1 MLHFKR
7 RSILCRTVAGN
18 PGSGSKSYAIIQVQV
33 RSADRI
39 VGTVDQRVWK
49 RFFHGDRRL
58 SGDSMI
64 DLAHYRDRLSEK
76 AQELI
81 AYAIEESQRRQHY
94 YLGVEH
100 LFLSVV
106 KVENQFYKEVMY
118 ELGVDPNAVVSL
130 LKEALS
136 VSKQYLGGGMK
147 IPTATRNLLQ
157 ASWGRAQNTGR
168 QLISTTDIF
177 AAIFMVDDSV
187 PVEIMRQLGVDPQ
200 ATLDEITILARRRE
214 EREREMKKRYEL
226 PPYINQ
232 FAVNLNKLAAEDK
245 VPEIFGRD
253 EELDR
258 IIEILSHRERS
269 NSAMIIGEP
278 GVGKTA
284 LVEGLA
290 RRIEY
295 KPETVPYRLRE
306 SQIINLQ
313 MNALVAGTM
322 FRGMFEDRVEKI
334 IKELRERKNLIVFV
348 DEAHSLIGAG
358 SAMGVPSDAAN
369 IFKSSLARGE
379 IQMIGA
385 TTNTEYK
392 QFIQEDE
399 ALSRR
404 FRTVVADEP
413 DIEQTRHIL
422 LGIRPRLER
431 NYSVTVSDEA
441 INMALEMSRRYNRGL
456 RLPDKAIGWLDTASV
471 KVEIANPMGTVGAN
485 EILQVVSE
493 ESKIPL
499 DMVFRDTN
507 ERFLALESELGK
519 RVIGQREAI
528 EAVSRRL
535 RLNKGPLKENFDRPD
550 GVLLFLGPTGVG
562 KTELG
567 KAVAEFLY
575 GDDKKMVRID
585 MSEYKDSSV
594 GIDKLIGMP
603 RGIVGSE
610 RGGLLTNAM
619 RENPSTVVLLDE
631 IEKANPNIINLFL
644 QVFDE
649 GWVTDG
655 RGKKVYFSDS
665 IIIMTSNLGAQEFK
679 KFAKPMG
686 FLNEKRQ
693 LQELHAAISKEVE
706 SHFTPEFINRID
718 EVVIFDPLTEDEVLQ
733 IARIYLQKIEETVR
747 EKGKEIEIT
756 DEATRFLATAGYNF
770 QYGARFLKRRID
782 ELVKI
787 PMTLQWNETDAFKVD
802 VVKDELT
809 VEKRNRVM
817 V

>member
-1 MLHFKR
+1 
-7 RSILCRTVAGN
+7 
-18 PGSGSKSYAIIQVQV
+18 
-33 RSADRI
+33 
-39 VGTVDQRVWK
+39 
-49 RFFHGDRRL
+49 
-58 SGDSMI
+58 MI

-76 AQELI
+76 AQELVS
-81 AYAIEESQRRQHY
+81 YAIEESQRRQHY

-100 LFLSVV
+100 LFLAVI
-106 KVENQFYKEVMY
+106 KVENQFFKEVMY
-118 ELGVDPNAVVSL
+118 ELGIDPNTVLSL
-130 LKEALS
+130 LKDSLS

-200 ATLDEITILARRRE
+200 ATLDEITLLARRRD

-245 VPEIFGRD
+245 IPEIFGRD
-253 EELDR
+253 TELDR
-258 IIEILSHRERS
+258 MIEILSHRERS
-269 NSAMIIGEP
+269 NSVMIIGEP

-290 RRIEY
+290 RRIEF
-295 KPETVPYRLRE
+295 KPETMPYRLRE
-306 SQIINLQ
+306 CQIINLQ
-313 MNALVAGTM
+313 MNSIVAGTM

-334 IKELRERKNLIVFV
+334 IKELKERKNLIVFV

-392 QFIQEDE
+392 QFIAEDE
-399 ALSRR
+399 ALARR

-413 DIEQTRHIL
+413 TVDQTRHIL
-422 LGIRPRLER
+422 LGVRPRLER
-431 NYSVTVSDEA
+431 NYSISISDEA
-441 INMALEMSRRYNRGL
+441 IETALEMSKRYNRGL

-471 KVEIANPMGTVGAN
+471 KVEIANPMGTVTGTDVMKV
-485 EILQVVSE
+485 ISE

-499 DMVFRDTN
+499 DMVFRDTTD
-507 ERFLALESELGK
+507 RFTSIEDQLAK
-519 RVIGQREAI
+519 RVIGQRRAI
-528 EAVSRRL
+528 DAVARRL

-562 KTELG
+562 KTELA
-567 KAVAEFLY
+567 KAVAQFLY

-585 MSEYKDSSV
+585 MSEYKDSSIGV
-594 GIDKLIGMP
+594 DKLIGMP

-610 RGGLLTNAM
+610 RGGILTNQM
-619 RENPSTVVLLDE
+619 RENPSAVVLLDE
-631 IEKANPNIINLFL
+631 IEKANINVMNLFL

-665 IIIMTSNLGAQEFK
+665 IIILTSNLGASEFK
-679 KFAKPMG
+679 KYSKPLG
-686 FLNEKRQ
+686 FLNESRA
-693 LQELHAAISKEVE
+693 LSELHSAIMREVE
-706 SHFTPEFINRID
+706 NHFTPEFLNRID
-718 EVVIFDPLTEDEVLQ
+718 EIVVFDPLTEEEVLA
-733 IARIYLQKIEETVR
+733 ITRIYMENIRKFLAD
-747 EKGKEIEIT
+747 KGKELEVT
-756 DEATRFLATAGYNF
+756 EEAFRFLAEAGF
-770 QYGARFLKRRID
+770 SMKFGARFLKRRID

-787 PMTLQWNETDAFKVD
+787 PLTLQWKEAEGFRVD
-802 VVKDELT
+802 YQNGELI

>member
-1 MLHFKR
+1 
-7 RSILCRTVAGN
+7 
-18 PGSGSKSYAIIQVQV
+18 
-33 RSADRI
+33 
-39 VGTVDQRVWK
+39 
-49 RFFHGDRRL
+49 
-58 SGDSMI
+58 MI

-76 AQELI
+76 AQELV

-100 LFLSVV
+100 LFLAVV

-157 ASWGRAQNTGR
+157 ASWGRAQNSGR
-168 QLISTTDIF
+168 QLISTTDVF
-177 AAIFMVDDSV
+177 AAIFMVDDSI

-253 EELDR
+253 TELDR
-258 IIEILSHRERS
+258 MIEVLSHRERS
-269 NSAMIIGEP
+269 NSVMIIGEP

-290 RRIEY
+290 RRIEFR
-295 KPETVPYRLRE
+295 PETMPYRLRE
-306 SQIINLQ
+306 CQIINLQ

-334 IKELRERKNLIVFV
+334 IKELKERKNLIVFV

-392 QFIQEDE
+392 QFIAEDE
-399 ALSRR
+399 ALARR

-413 DIEQTRHIL
+413 SLEQTRHIL
-422 LGIRPRLER
+422 LGVRPRLER

-441 INMALEMSRRYNRGL
+441 IETALEMSKRYNRGL

-485 EILQVVSE
+485 EVLHVISE
-493 ESKIPL
+493 ESKIPV
-499 DMVFRDTN
+499 DMVFRDTT
-507 ERFLALESELGK
+507 ERFEHAEAALAK
-519 RVIGQREAI
+519 RVIGQSKAI
-528 EAVSRRL
+528 EAVARRL

-562 KTELG
+562 KTELA
-567 KAVAEFLY
+567 KAAAQFLY
-575 GDDKKMVRID
+575 GDEKKMVRID
-585 MSEYKDSSV
+585 MSEYKDSTV

-610 RGGLLTNAM
+610 RGGLLTNAI

-631 IEKANPNIINLFL
+631 IEKANSNVINLFL

-655 RGKKVYFSDS
+655 RGKKVYFSDA
-665 IIIMTSNLGAQEFK
+665 IIILTSNLGADEFK
-679 KFAKPMG
+679 KFSKPMG
-686 FLNEKRQ
+686 FLNEQRQ
-693 LQELHAAISKEVE
+693 LAELHAAITREVE
-706 SHFTPEFINRID
+706 NHFTPEFINRID
-718 EVVIFDPLTEDEVLQ
+718 EVVIFDPLSQAQVTD
-733 IARIYLQKIEETVR
+733 ITRIYMNSIRDTVR
-747 EKGKEIEIT
+747 EKGKDMEISE
-756 DEATRFLATAGYNF
+756 EAVVFLSEVGYSF
-770 QYGARFLKRRID
+770 KYGARFLKRRVD

-787 PMTLQWNETDAFKVD
+787 PMTLQWKEAESFRVLLRDGEIV
-802 VVKDELT
+802 

>member
-1 MLHFKR
+1 
-7 RSILCRTVAGN
+7 
-18 PGSGSKSYAIIQVQV
+18 
-33 RSADRI
+33 
-39 VGTVDQRVWK
+39 
-49 RFFHGDRRL
+49 
-58 SGDSMI
+58 MI

-76 AQELI
+76 AQELV

-100 LFLSVV
+100 LFLSVI
-106 KVENQFYKEVMY
+106 KTENQFYKEVMF
-118 ELGVDPNAVVSL
+118 ELGVDPNAVLSL
-130 LKEALS
+130 LKERLS

-157 ASWGRAQNTGR
+157 ASWGRAQNSGR
-168 QLISTTDIF
+168 QLISTIDVF
-177 AAIFMVDDSV
+177 AAIFMVDDSI
-187 PVEIMRQLGVDPQ
+187 PVEIMRELGVDPQ
-200 ATLDEITILARRRE
+200 TTLDEITILARRRE
-214 EREREMKKRYEL
+214 ERERELKKRYEL

-245 VPEIFGRD
+245 VPEIFGR
-253 EELDR
+253 ETELDR
-258 IIEILSHRERS
+258 MVEILSHRERS
-269 NSAMIIGEP
+269 NSVMIIGEP

-295 KPETVPYRLRE
+295 KPESLPYRLRE
-306 SQIINLQ
+306 CQIINLQ

-334 IKELRERKNLIVFV
+334 IKELKERKNLIVFV

-392 QFIQEDE
+392 QFIAEDE
-399 ALSRR
+399 ALARR

-413 DIEQTRHIL
+413 SIEQTRHIL
-422 LGIRPRLER
+422 LGVRPRLER
-431 NYSVTVSDEA
+431 NYSITLSDEA
-441 INMALEMSRRYNRGL
+441 IETALEMSKRYNRGL

-471 KVEIANPMGTVGAN
+471 KVEIANPMGNVSAR
-485 EILQVVSE
+485 EVLQVISE

-507 ERFLALESELGK
+507 ERFADIEKVLAE
-519 RVIGQREAI
+519 RVIGQRRAI

-562 KTELG
+562 KTELA
-567 KAVAEFLY
+567 KAAAQFLY
-575 GDDKKMVRID
+575 GDEKKMVRID
-585 MSEYKDSSV
+585 MSEYKDSTV

-610 RGGLLTNAM
+610 RGGILTNAI

-631 IEKANPNIINLFL
+631 IEKANSNVINLFL

-665 IIIMTSNLGAQEFK
+665 IIILTSNLGADEFK
-679 KFAKPMG
+679 KYAKPMG
-686 FLNEKRQ
+686 FLNEGRA
-693 LQELHAAISKEVE
+693 LDELHKAIMREVE
-706 SHFTPEFINRID
+706 NHFTPEFINRID
-718 EVVIFDPLTEDEVLQ
+718 EVVVFDPLTEEQVLE
-733 IARIYLQKIEETVR
+733 ITRLHLGRIQETVR
-747 EKGKEIEIT
+747 EQGKDFEYT
-756 DEATRFLATAGYNF
+756 DEALRHLAEAGF
-770 QYGARFLKRRID
+770 SFKYGARFLKRRMD

-787 PMTLQWNETDAFKVD
+787 PMTLVWNETDGFYLD
-802 VVKDELT
+802 VKGGELV
-809 VEKRNRVM
+809 VEKRNRVT

>member
-1 MLHFKR
+1 
-7 RSILCRTVAGN
+7 
-18 PGSGSKSYAIIQVQV
+18 
-33 RSADRI
+33 
-39 VGTVDQRVWK
+39 
-49 RFFHGDRRL
+49 
-58 SGDSMI
+58 MI

-100 LFLSVV
+100 LFLAVI
-106 KVENQFYKEVMY
+106 KVENQFFKEVMY
-118 ELGVDPNAVVSL
+118 ELNVDPNAVISL

-168 QLISTTDIF
+168 QLISTTDVF
-177 AAIFMVDDSV
+177 AAIFMVDDSI

-200 ATLDEITILARRRE
+200 QTLDEITILARRRE

-245 VPEIFGRD
+245 IPEIFGRD
-253 EELDR
+253 KELDR
-258 IIEILSHRERS
+258 IVEILSHRERS
-269 NSAMIIGEP
+269 NSVMIIGEP

-295 KPETVPYRLRE
+295 RPETLPYRLRE
-306 SQIINLQ
+306 CQIINLQ
-313 MNALVAGTM
+313 MNSIVAGTM

-334 IKELRERKNLIVFV
+334 IKELKERKNLIVFV

-392 QFIQEDE
+392 QFIAEDE
-399 ALSRR
+399 ALARR
-404 FRTVVADEP
+404 FRTVVCDEP
-413 DIEQTRHIL
+413 SIEQTRHIL
-422 LGIRPRLER
+422 LGVRPRLER
-431 NYSVTVSDEA
+431 NYSVTISDEA
-441 INMALEMSRRYNRGL
+441 LETALEMSKRYNRGL

-471 KVEIANPMGTVGAN
+471 KIEIANPMGTVGP
-485 EILQVVSE
+485 ETVMQVISE

-499 DMVFRDTN
+499 DMVFRDTT
-507 ERFLALESELGK
+507 ERFANIEEQLAK
-519 RVIGQREAI
+519 RVVGQKSAI
-528 EAVSRRL
+528 EAVARRL

-562 KTELG
+562 KTELA

-575 GDDKKMVRID
+575 GDEKKMVRID
-585 MSEYKDSSV
+585 MSEYKDSTI

-610 RGGLLTNAM
+610 RGGILTNLI

-631 IEKANPNIINLFL
+631 IEKANINVMNLFL

-665 IIIMTSNLGAQEFK
+665 IIILTSNLGAEEFK
-679 KFAKPMG
+679 KYTKPLG
-686 FLNEKRQ
+686 FLHEGRQ
-693 LQELHAAISKEVE
+693 LPELHQAIMREVE
-706 SHFTPEFINRID
+706 NHFTPEFLNRID
-718 EVVIFDPLTEDEVLQ
+718 EIVIFNPLTEEEVLQ
-733 IARIYLQKIEETVR
+733 ITRLYLAKIQASVR
-747 EKGKEIEIT
+747 EHGKDMEIT
-756 DEATRFLATAGYNF
+756 EHAVRYLSEAGFSLK
-770 QYGARFLKRRID
+770 YGARFLKRRID

-787 PMTLQWNETDAFKVD
+787 PMTLQWKDADAFFIDYADGKLV
-802 VVKDELT
+802 
-809 VEKRNRVM
+809 VEKRNRVL

>member
-1 MLHFKR
+1 
-7 RSILCRTVAGN
+7 
-18 PGSGSKSYAIIQVQV
+18 
-33 RSADRI
+33 
-39 VGTVDQRVWK
+39 
-49 RFFHGDRRL
+49 
-58 SGDSMI
+58 MI

-76 AQELI
+76 AQELVS
-81 AYAIEESQRRQHY
+81 YAIEESQRRQHY

-100 LFLSVV
+100 LLLAVI

-118 ELGVDPNAVVSL
+118 ELGVDPNTVL
-130 LKEALS
+130 TMLKDSLS

-177 AAIFMVDDSV
+177 AAIFMVDDSI
-187 PVEIMRQLGVDPQ
+187 PVEILRQLGIDPQ
-200 ATLDEITILARRRE
+200 ATLDEIALLARKRD

-245 VPEIFGRD
+245 IPEIFGRD
-253 EELDR
+253 TELDR

-269 NSAMIIGEP
+269 NSVMIIGEP

-295 KPETVPYRLRE
+295 RPESLPYRLRE
-306 SQIINLQ
+306 CQIINLQ
-313 MNALVAGTM
+313 MNSIVAGTM

-334 IKELRERKNLIVFV
+334 IKELKERKNLIVFV

-392 QFIQEDE
+392 QFIAEDE
-399 ALSRR
+399 ALARR

-413 DIEQTRHIL
+413 SIEQTRHIL
-422 LGIRPRLER
+422 LGVRPRLER
-431 NYSVTVSDEA
+431 NYSVSVSDEA
-441 INMALEMSRRYNRGL
+441 LETALEMSKRYNRGL

-471 KVEIANPMGTVGAN
+471 KVEIANPMGTVTGN
-485 EILQVVSE
+485 DVLRVISE
-493 ESKIPL
+493 ESKIPI
-499 DMVFRDTN
+499 DMVFRDTTD
-507 ERFLALESELGK
+507 RFANLETQLGK
-519 RVIGQREAI
+519 RVVGQRRAI
-528 EAVSRRL
+528 EAVARRL

-562 KTELG
+562 KTELA
-567 KAVAEFLY
+567 KAAAEFLY
-575 GDDKKMVRID
+575 GEEKKMVRID
-585 MSEYKDSSV
+585 MSEYKDSSIGV
-594 GIDKLIGMP
+594 DKLIGMP

-610 RGGLLTNAM
+610 RGGILTTQI

-631 IEKANPNIINLFL
+631 IEKANINVMNLFL

-655 RGKKVYFSDS
+655 RGKKVYFSDA
-665 IIIMTSNLGAQEFK
+665 IVILTSNLGADEFK
-679 KFAKPMG
+679 KYTKPLG
-686 FLNEKRQ
+686 FLNEGRQ
-693 LQELHAAISKEVE
+693 ISELHSAIMREVE
-706 SHFTPEFINRID
+706 NHFTPEFLNRID
-718 EVVIFDPLTEDEVLQ
+718 EIVIFDPLTEEEVLQ
-733 IARIYLQKIEETVR
+733 ITHLYTGKIR
-747 EKGKEIEIT
+747 KSLADQGKDLEIT
-756 DEATRFLATAGYNF
+756 DAAMRLLAEIGF
-770 QYGARFLKRRID
+770 SVKYGARFLKRKID

-787 PMTLQWNETDAFKVD
+787 PLTLQWKEADAFKID
-802 VVKDELT
+802 VRDGQLV
-809 VEKRNRVM
+809 VEKRNRVL